1 MKKLKYSLFVIALL
15 STFAYTQ
22 NSNNNSTT
30 FKVQM
35 TVTERCDI
43 ETGQTQDIDFGTIQ
57 RSSSNLTAYGSLNVS
72 CTEGTPYAITL
83 HSDKALKNTQDNSV
97 QIPYQ
102 LYQDEA
108 YKVVWGNSS
117 QEGFTQSGTGT
128 DQPLKVWAKVEDGKT
143 NVPAGT
149 YTDTVVATVTY

>member
-83 HSDKALKNTQDNSV
+83 HSDKALK
-97 QIPYQ
+97 IPKITLFKFLINYIKMK
-102 LYQDEA
+102 LIRWFGVIVLR
-108 YKVVWGNSS
+108 KVLHNQARVLINH
-117 QEGFTQSGTGT
+117 
-128 DQPLKVWAKVEDGKT
+128 
-143 NVPAGT
+143 
-149 YTDTVVATVTY
+149 